1 MLQFASRGGRCGIIT
16 ADGVYGDLGKQLREV
31 LFSRSRLDTI
41 FGLSNERY
49 IFEGV
54 EHRAVIC
61 IFAFRKGGVTETF
74 LAAFRINPREAVSPE
89 RLESFFYTPSEH
101 LEIRCR

>member
-1 MLQFASRGGRCGIIT
+1 MGTWA
-16 ADGVYGDLGKQLREV
+16 KQLREI
-31 LFSRSRLDTI
+31 LFSRYCLDSI

-54 EHRAVIC
+54 EHRQVIC

-89 RLESFFYTPSEH
+89 RLESFLHTPSEH